1 MHVQT
6 RWYRSPEVI
15 LLQPKYNQL
24 VDVWSIGC
32 LVGEL
37 AFLLDPKTQQKTFFR
52 GNSCNPLS
60 PFDKRETKTG
70 ENNISE
76 ND

>member
-15 LLQPKYNQL
+15 LLQPDYNQL
-24 VDVWSIGC
+24 VDVWSVGC

-37 AFLLDPKTQQKTFFR
+37 GLLL
-52 GNSCNPLS
+52 NP
-60 PFDKRETKTG
+60 
-70 ENNISE
+70 
-76 ND
+76 